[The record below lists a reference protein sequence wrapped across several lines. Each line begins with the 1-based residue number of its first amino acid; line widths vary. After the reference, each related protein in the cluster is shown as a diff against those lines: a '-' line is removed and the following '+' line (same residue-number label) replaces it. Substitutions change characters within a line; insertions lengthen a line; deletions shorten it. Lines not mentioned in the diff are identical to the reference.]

1 MKKSEYH
8 SVVAELSILYE
19 ISSLL
24 LLKPENFSQKI
35 TKKVARLFG
44 VRYFVLFTG
53 TEDNCQLVASSGFK
67 NPEDIPEKIESSQT
81 QPNQFHFSF
90 GEAGLLFMEKSRPLT
105 GRERR
110 IYTVFAWH
118 LQQVIKR
125 IAAVETLRKSEE
137 KYRSLIESADDP
149 IYLIDKDYRYISVN
163 NVFLSRLGLSEK
175 EVLGKTFGELHSP
188 EESKEFAEKVNQVFE
203 TGKVVKYESYN
214 KHLDRWTIRSL
225 SPIKDPHMGE
235 VIAISIIAK
244 DITERKK
251 AEEER
256 LKTEE
261 NFREVIENIFKFVP
275 EGLLVF
281 TDKLNLLKENK
292 AFQDIVKEYSAKL
305 NYTEQELREIIIEQV
320 KNRIVKE
327 DHGEIRIAKKQ
338 DR

>member
-1 MKKSEYH
+1 MGLKAPNWFILNMPHDLYRSLFFIPVLYAAHRFRMKGVIATTVISMLIFLPRALFISPY
-8 SVVAELSILYE
+8 L
-19 ISSLL
+19 SSLIRSIVFTIGL
-24 LLKPENFSQKI
+24 WFLGFFFATALNAIDKQKKI
-35 TKKVARLFG
+35 A
-44 VRYFVLFTG
+44 
-53 TEDNCQLVASSGFK
+53 EDL
-67 NPEDIPEKIESSQT
+67 
-81 QPNQFHFSF
+81 
-90 GEAGLLFMEKSRPLT
+90 
-105 GRERR
+105 RE
-110 IYTVFAWH
+110 
-118 LQQVIKR
+118 
-125 IAAVETLRKSEE
+125 SEE
-137 KYRSLIESADDP
+137 KYRSLVEFADDP
-149 IYLIDKDYRYISVN
+149 IYLLDKDCRYVSVN
-163 NVFLSRLGLSEK
+163 NVFLSRLGLSK
-175 EVLGKTFGELHSP
+175 NQVIGKTFDNLHAP
-188 EESKEFAEKVNQVFE
+188 EEAREFAEKVNQVFE